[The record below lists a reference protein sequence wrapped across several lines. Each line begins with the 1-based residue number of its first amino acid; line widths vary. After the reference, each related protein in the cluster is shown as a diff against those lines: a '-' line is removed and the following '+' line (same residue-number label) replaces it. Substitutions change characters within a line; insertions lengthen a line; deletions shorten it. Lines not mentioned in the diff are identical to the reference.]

1 MKQKLLNSIRLRI
14 AMLVALLCSLGTG
27 NVWADATVAVDNVLW
42 TEPFKGTNT
51 TTSFSATSSWGDYIN
66 PTTFVAA
73 DKSDLTYSSSN
84 AMLNSATSTN
94 MDGAHVWL
102 NKSVDGYI
110 QVTGIK
116 LYNATKVKV
125 SWAQATKGSSTTV
138 YYQFDGEGD
147 FTELSTCSGPNAE
160 FKSTEL
166 SVSDHTTIALKFAHP
181 KSNDKNTRIDN
192 LTLTVT
198 EIAAASGTTAA
209 PSISGNTP
217 FLSNTT
223 VTIDNAASADGAAIY
238 YTLNGSDPTT
248 TTSATCFSYSE
259 PFTVDE
265 TTTVKAIAKHAGD
278 DNASTVTSETFTK
291 VTPMTVSA
299 ALTAIDALADNGTI
313 ADQCVS
319 GIVCTAGSLSS
330 GAITYYIS
338 ADGTETNRLQVYK
351 GKGLN
356 NADFEAAGDIAV
368 GDEVV
373 IYGTLKKYKSGST
386 TTPEFDQGSFLLSKV
401 RKPAPSFSLDIEEAT
416 LEAYTHDTKDVTLTT
431 NTDGGISCESTNT
444 DVATVALKSA
454 GVYTITAQSE
464 GSATITI
471 KSAASANYQAAEATV
486 SVTVNDS
493 RTDAGISFAEDEE
506 EITWGDSFTGQSL
519 TNTNSLAVTYSS
531 TDPTVATVNASGV
544 VSVLKAGSTTI
555 KATFAGNATYKAA
568 VASYDLTINK
578 AEAGLSFDETEFD
591 IEKDDASFI
600 APTLNNPNSLTVTYS
615 SSNEEVTLVDENT
628 GELAYNESAVGTAT
642 ITATFAGNDNFKNG
656 SASYTINIYDPTVKG
671 TKQNPYTVAE
681 VIAMN
686 PTSTST
692 AADGQSDIYVTGY
705 IVGEYRNKT
714 AVNTTVLQSDF
725 STDANIAIADD
736 PTTALDSSIPVNLTK
751 TADKNSFGNKTN
763 SGKTIGY
770 KVLIKGDA
778 LKYFGMPG
786 FKNIDEISAVSV
798 PATIGSTGW
807 TTFASAYPLDLSS
820 ITAST
825 GTVTAYY
832 ASSIVGDSY
841 VRMTS
846 TTSTVA
852 AGEGL
857 MLKGTVGATIT
868 IPVAASGEAISGN
881 LLKGCTTSTD
891 LSTSESKY
899 VLVNNGGTAEFQSLA
914 EHGATIPAGKAYLDA
929 SIAGVKALRIV
940 FEDTE
945 TGIQTIDNGQLTMDS
960 DAVIFNLAGQRVN
973 KAQKGLYILNGRKV
987 LVK

>member
-1 MKQKLLNSIRLRI
+1 MKQKLLNSIRLRAI
-14 AMLVALLCSLGTG
+14 MLVALLCSLGTG
-27 NVWADATVAVDNVLW
+27 SVWADATVAVDDVLW

-51 TTSFSATSSWGDYIN
+51 TTTFSATSSWGDYIN

-73 DKSDLTYSSSN
+73 DKSGLTYSSSN
-84 AMLNSATSTN
+84 AMLNSATSNN
-94 MDGAHVWL
+94 MDGAHVWI
-102 NKSVDGYI
+102 NKKTTGYI
-110 QVTGIK
+110 QVTGIP

-125 SWAQATKGSSTTV
+125 SWAQAGGSTLKV
-138 YYQFDGEGD
+138 GYAFDGGTTYTDLSSNATASEE
-147 FTELSTCSGPNAE
+147 FLSSELNVSG
-160 FKSTEL
+160 
-166 SVSDHTTIALKFAHP
+166 HTTINLKFYRT
-181 KSNDKNTRIDN
+181 STNTNIRIDN
-192 LTLTVT
+192 LTLKVT

-209 PSISGNTP
+209 PSIGGNTP
-217 FLSNTT
+217 FVNNTT
-223 VTIDNAASADGAAIY
+223 VTITNAASADGAAIY

-248 TTSATCFSYSE
+248 TTSATCFAYSA
-259 PFTVDE
+259 PFTVDA
-265 TTTVKAIAKHAGD
+265 TTTVKAIAKLADD

-299 ALTAIDALADNGTI
+299 ALSAIDALANNGTI

-356 NADFEAAGDIAV
+356 NASFANASDIKV

-373 IYGTLKKYKSGST
+373 VYGTLKNFNG
-386 TTPEFDQGSFLLSKV
+386 TTPEFDQGSYLLSLVAKTT
-401 RKPAPSFSLDIEEAT
+401 PTFSLDEDEAT
-416 LEAYTHDTKDVTLTT
+416 LEAYTHETADITLTT
-431 NTDGGISCESTNT
+431 NTDGEVTCESSNT

-471 KSAASANYQAAEATV
+471 KSALSGTYYPAEATV

-493 RTDAGISFAEDEE
+493 RTDAGISFAKDEE

-519 TNTNSLAVTYSS
+519 TNTNSLAVTYLS
-531 TDPTVATVNASGV
+531 TDETVATVNASGV

-591 IEKDDASFI
+591 IELDDASFI

-615 SSNEEVTLVDENT
+615 SSNEEVALVDENT

-642 ITATFAGNDNFKNG
+642 ITATFAGNDNFNSG

-681 VIAMN
+681 VIDG
-686 PTSTST
+686 T
-692 AADGQSDIYVTGY
+692 ATGEGIYVRGF
-705 IVGEYRNKT
+705 IVGEYVGKT
-714 AVNTTVLQSDF
+714 TNPKTSGF
-725 STDANIAIADD
+725 STDANIAIADEFTSS
-736 PTTALDSSIPVNLTK
+736 PTASGSIPVALPTDALK
-751 TADKNSFGNKTN
+751 SAWGNKTN
-763 SGKTIGY
+763 SGAYIRY
-770 KVLIKGDA
+770 EVLIKGNKDT
-778 LKYFGMPG
+778 YFSVNGI
-786 FKNIDEISAVSV
+786 KSTTEVSAVSV

-881 LLKGCTTSTD
+881 LLKGCTTSTA